1 VLLSYVGVGFSAYLT
16 WAELFEIDAI
26 CQWCVA
32 SAITTVAIAV
42 LATLLALRAPL
53 HHRALS

>member
-1 VLLSYVGVGFSAYLT
+1 VFR
-16 WAELFEIDAI
+16 IDAI

-32 SAITTVAIAV
+32 SAIVTLVIAV
-42 LATLLALRAPL
+42 LATARALSAPL